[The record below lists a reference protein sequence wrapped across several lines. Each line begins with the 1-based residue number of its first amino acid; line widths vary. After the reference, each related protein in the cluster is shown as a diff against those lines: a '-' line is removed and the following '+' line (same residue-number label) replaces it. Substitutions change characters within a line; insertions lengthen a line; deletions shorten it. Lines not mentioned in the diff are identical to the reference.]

1 MAGQRIDA
9 DIDDT
14 AIITELLYRFHRRSL
29 AQARQTLA
37 QMQAYQVQRV
47 ERRLKTT
54 PYPWAEC
61 YAFHTWMKDDG
72 DITQLDCC
80 VNTNALILI
89 HALTAAHGSPPPAYP
104 RIIQM
109 LNQAVSWSDGD
120 YNRLNA
126 LTPYYAHPH
135 EWLSTLEY
143 ARRQGAAACTGD
155 RCAGRLALAG
165 DQRRKPALSPSR
177 RSFSLDFRLPEP
189 VQTSGTP
196 FFPGGSL

>member
-29 AQARQTLA
+29 AQSQTTLA

-80 VNTNALILI
+80 VNTNAI
-89 HALTAAHGSPPPAYP
+89 
-104 RIIQM
+104 
-109 LNQAVSWSDGD
+109 
-120 YNRLNA
+120 
-126 LTPYYAHPH
+126 
-135 EWLSTLEY
+135 
-143 ARRQGAAACTGD
+143 
-155 RCAGRLALAG
+155 
-165 DQRRKPALSPSR
+165 
-177 RSFSLDFRLPEP
+177 
-189 VQTSGTP
+189 
-196 FFPGGSL
+196 

>member
-143 ARRQGAAACTGD
+143 ARRQGC
-155 RCAGRLALAG
+155 RSLH
-165 DQRRKPALSPSR
+165 R
-177 RSFSLDFRLPEP
+177 RSMRWPSGACQRPTTKARSIAVTTVIFFGLPP
-189 VQTSGTP
+189 A
-196 FFPGGSL
+196 